1 MATVAQGSGS
11 GTDLHTASVDSTPP
25 RDWRRIASCYGPYRG
40 RLAFL
45 LITSALA
52 SIRMLAGTFIVRA
65 IIDDGIVKHD
75 EKTLTALVI
84 AMILLALV
92 SEIFNVWQIYAS
104 NAIGQSIMH
113 DLRTAVFRRLQSM
126 PLAFFTYVPNGQLQS
141 RIANDIDG
149 LGNVLTSAATTSVT
163 YVSTVIVAIVTLFL
177 LDWRL
182 ALVSLACI
190 PPLVWMMHR
199 VGGLRGRFVVTLQQ
213 RLGDMLV
220 VVSESLSVSGIILS
234 RTVDGGAAMSERFTA
249 RSREIADLQLRSRM
263 AGRWGLAVTQ
273 LTFAIQLPLVFW
285 LAGQGVF
292 GGSLTIGTVVAFGLL
307 QLRLLVP
314 IQILLG
320 TGSDVKASLALFDR
334 VFVYLDLMPDI
345 VEAPTAVELD
355 RVRLS
360 GTVRFEHVSFR
371 YAGAGD
377 AAWAVENIDFVVPA
391 GTTTAI
397 VGPSGAGKTTLGYMI
412 TRLYEP
418 QQGRVTIDGID
429 VSQVTLDS
437 LADAVA
443 VVSQETYLF
452 HGTLRANLL
461 FARPDASDSELEDA
475 VRSAHLS
482 ELIASLPDGLETV
495 VGDRGFRFS
504 GGERQRVAI
513 ARALL
518 RNPAILVLDEATS
531 ALDTDTEAA
540 VRDELSRLAQGRTT
554 IIIAHRLSTIRG
566 ADQVVVLDEGR
577 IAQRGTYQQVMH
589 REDRH
594 RALVGAAGTGRPRAR
609 QR

>member
-1 MATVAQGSGS
+1 M
-11 GTDLHTASVDSTPP
+11 
-25 RDWRRIASCYGPYRG
+25 ASCYGPYRS

-52 SIRMLAGTFIVRA
+52 SARMMAGTFILRA
-65 IIDDGIVKHD
+65 IIDEGIVKHD
-75 EKTLTALVI
+75 ETTLTVLVI

-92 SEIFNVWQIYAS
+92 SEIFNVWQVYAS
-104 NAIGQSIMH
+104 NAIGQAIMH

-149 LGNVLTSAATTSVT
+149 LGNVLTSAATTSIT
-163 YVSTVIVAIVTLFL
+163 YASTVIVAVVTLFL

-182 ALVSLACI
+182 ALVSLCCI

-199 VGGLRGRFVVTLQQ
+199 VGGMRGRFVVMLQQ

-234 RTVDGGAAMSERFTA
+234 RTMDGGGAMSASFEA
-249 RSREIADLQLRSRM
+249 QSRGIADLQLRSRM
-263 AGRWGLAVTQ
+263 AGRWALAVSQ
-273 LTFAIQLPLVFW
+273 LTFAIQLPLVYW

-320 TGSDVKASLALFDR
+320 TGADMKASLALFDR
-334 VFVYLDLMPDI
+334 VFTYLDLMPEI
-345 VEAPTAVELD
+345 VEAPKAVSLD
-355 RVRLS
+355 RTRLS
-360 GTVRFEHVSFR
+360 GAVRFDHVSFR
-371 YAGAGD
+371 YARAADAG
-377 AAWAVENIDFVVPA
+377 WTVEDIDLVVPA

-397 VGPSGAGKTTLGYMI
+397 VGPSGAGKTTLGYLI

-418 QQGRVTIDGID
+418 QKGRVTIDGVDI
-429 VSQVTLDS
+429 SQVTLDS
-437 LADAVA
+437 LAEVVA

-452 HGTLRANLL
+452 HATLRENLL
-461 FARPDASDSELEDA
+461 FARPDARERELENA
-475 VRSAHLS
+475 VRSARLADV
-482 ELIASLPDGLETV
+482 IASLPAGLETV

-513 ARALL
+513 ARTLL
-518 RNPAILVLDEATS
+518 RNPAVLVLDEATS
-531 ALDTDTEAA
+531 ALDTETEAA
-540 VRDELSRLAQGRTT
+540 VHDELSRLADGRTT
-554 IIIAHRLSTIRG
+554 FVIAHRLSTIRD
-566 ADQVVVLDEGR
+566 ADQVVVLEKGH
-577 IAQRGTYQQVMH
+577 IAEVGTYDELMQH
-589 REDRH
+589 KYRH
-594 RALVGAAGTGRPRAR
+594 QALANTAGTRDARAGKRPDRRLRPADGLPKPWAG
-609 QR
+609 